1 MMNEIKKNELTEQE
15 MNNVSGGSGVS
26 GRPDFVTNAEELRI
40 WNSLTLAQQVA
51 VMAQPDKASR
61 RAAMYDAYKGIGAYA
76 HGGGASG
83 GW

>member
-26 GRPDFVTNAEELRI
+26 GRPDFVINAEELRI

>member
-1 MMNEIKKNELTEQE
+1 MMNDIKKNELNDQE

-26 GRPDFVTNAEELRI
+26 SRPDFVINAEELRI

-61 RAAMYDAYKGIGAYA
+61 RAAMYDACKRIGAYA

>member
-1 MMNEIKKNELTEQE
+1 MMNEIKTNELTEQE

-26 GRPDFVTNAEELRI
+26 GRPDFVINAEELRI

>member
-1 MMNEIKKNELTEQE
+1 MNDIKKNELNDQE

-26 GRPDFVTNAEELRI
+26 GRPDFVINAEELRI

-51 VMAQPDKASR
+51 VMEQPDIASR

>member
-26 GRPDFVTNAEELRI
+26 GRPDFVINAEELRI

-51 VMAQPDKASR
+51 VMEQPDKASR
-61 RAAMYDAYKGIGAYA
+61 RAAMYDACKGIGAYA

>member
-1 MMNEIKKNELTEQE
+1 MMDKLKKDELNDQE
-15 MNNVSGGSGVS
+15 MNNVSGGFGMP
-26 GRPDFVTNAEELRI
+26 GRPDFVNNDEELRI
-40 WNSLTLAQQVA
+40 WNSLTLAQQMA
-51 VMAQPDKASR
+51 VMEQPDKASR

>member
-1 MMNEIKKNELTEQE
+1 MMNDVKNELNDQE

-26 GRPDFVTNAEELRI
+26 GQPDFVINAEELRI

-51 VMAQPDKASR
+51 VMAQPDKVSR
-61 RAAMYDAYKGIGAYA
+61 RAAMYKAWNGIGAYV